1 MLFCPPPKIRK
12 KSYMSERQWEAKLL
26 ICFAQTNGGSIA
38 TTPFCK
44 WSLLLSKRGGR
55 LLTSHLYRHYPCV
68 YIITCSFLM
77 LSLRKQSV
85 PSGKTRTFA
94 LLQALTE
101 PRMRFSMRGFSVVEI
116 TPSLKG
122 SDVASVLAQTPLLNT
137 NPSAQWPVRCT
148 SWTYRLP
155 FCLRRLWCRE
165 RTRI

>member
-1 MLFCPPPKIRK
+1 MLFCPPPPKIRK

-44 WSLLLSKRGGR
+44 WSLLLSKRGGH

-85 PSGKTRTFA
+85 PSGKT
-94 LLQALTE
+94 
-101 PRMRFSMRGFSVVEI
+101 I
-116 TPSLKG
+116 TAYSDFCVAPSLNGTSHEVLYAWFFG
-122 SDVASVLAQTPLLNT
+122 S
-137 NPSAQWPVRCT
+137 
-148 SWTYRLP
+148 
-155 FCLRRLWCRE
+155 
-165 RTRI
+165 